1 MAARHSVRIARI
13 AAIIV
18 AAQGLSPLGFTAAA
32 APQAL
37 TRPRAAVEASLEEAI
52 AAAESEVDFLF
63 CVEGADGRGFA
74 RARGGVAP
82 DSALESASTSKLPT
96 AVIILRQVEKGRL
109 KLSDKPADLL
119 AEWPLKKSHALSAM
133 TLADLL
139 CFTSGLENEHL
150 LLNAKRA
157 TLEASA
163 LAAVRQNAGSTA
175 VPGKVF
181 YYSGSHL
188 QVAALMAIR
197 AGGFDDWRGAFDE
210 FRKATGL
217 FPASAYDLPSD
228 ANPRVAGGMHWT
240 ASDYMAFLRKLSR
253 GELLGVA
260 MMGELLRDRTPRP
273 AVAVGFSPVKEAMG
287 EDWHYGFGLWIET
300 RGPDGSPSRV
310 SCPGAY
316 GAYPFWD
323 REKGYF
329 GLVAR
334 QGPLG
339 SFPEGIA
346 LERALRPLVME
357 WLTAE

>member
-1 MAARHSVRIARI
+1 MAPRHSVRIARVAALI
-13 AAIIV
+13 AAI
-18 AAQGLSPLGFTAAA
+18 QGLSPRGFSAGA
-32 APQAL
+32 APKAAP
-37 TRPRAAVEASLEEAI
+37 RPRAAVETSLEEAI
-52 AAAESEVDFLF
+52 AAADTEVDFLF
-63 CVEGADGRGFA
+63 YVEGADGRGFA
-74 RARGGVAP
+74 RARGGLAP
-82 DSALESASTSKLPT
+82 ESALESASTSKLPT

-109 KLSDKPADLL
+109 KLSDRPADLL
-119 AEWPLKKSHALSAM
+119 PDWPLKKSHALSAM
-133 TLADLL
+133 TLAHLL
-139 CFTSGLENEHL
+139 CFTSGLENEPL
-150 LLNAKRA
+150 ILNAKRA

-175 VPGKVF
+175 VPGKAF

-197 AGGFDDWRGAFDE
+197 AAGFDDWQGVFDE
-210 FRKATGL
+210 FRRETGL
-217 FPASAYDLPSD
+217 FPDSVYDLPSD
-228 ANPRVAGGMHWT
+228 SNPRVAGGMHWT
-240 ASDYMAFLRKLSR
+240 AADYMAFLRKLTR
-253 GELLGVA
+253 GELLGEA

-273 AVAVGFSPVKEAMG
+273 AVTVGFSPVKEAMG
-287 EDWHYGFGLWIET
+287 EDWHYGFGLWIES
-300 RGPDGSPSRV
+300 RDDEGSGTRV

-323 REKGYF
+323 RDKGYF

-357 WLTAE
+357 WLDAE